1 MRRYFFLA
9 VIFLLVCTTGCETT
23 SYSEKADNFVMPPLR
38 LKKLVAVD
46 VFENKAGFGSEM
58 QLGTGMAD
66 MLTDSL
72 MQSGFFR
79 VMERQA
85 VESVVKE
92 QDFAAGGRTTKA
104 GSVARIGKMPPVQIL
119 IRGAVTEFDVQS
131 SDGGQGITYGGV
143 TIKMH
148 RTTAHIAIIIRL
160 IDTTTGQVL
169 DSQRIEGV
177 AEAGGLGVDFVDS
190 DFDLHQDASKKTPV
204 GKACQIAI
212 DRAVRY
218 IIIRMS
224 KQPWEGK
231 VIAVRNG
238 AIIINAGSESG
249 IKVGDRFVVL
259 EAGEEFID
267 PDTGMSLGSDSIEI
281 GEIEIFS
288 VSQKFSKAAVV
299 SGGGFEAKNIVREK
313 QIDKINQIDPTH
325 LGAE

>member
-1 MRRYFFLA
+1 MVRFFFCSC
-9 VIFLLVCTTGCETT
+9 VVVFLVSVVGCETS
-23 SYSEKADNFVMPPLR
+23 SYSVREDNFVLPPLR

-46 VFENKAGFGSEM
+46 VFENKAGFGSEH

-72 MQSGFFR
+72 MQSGFFK

-85 VESVVKE
+85 VESVLTE
-92 QDFAAGGRTTKA
+92 QDFAASGRTTQA

-119 IRGAVTEFDVQS
+119 IRGAVTEFDIQS

-143 TIKMH
+143 TIKMS
-148 RTTAHIAIIIRL
+148 RTTAHVAIIIRL
-160 IDTTTGQVL
+160 IDTTTGQVI

-177 AEAGGLGVDFVDS
+177 AEAGGFG
-190 DFDLHQDASKKTPV
+190 FDLMNSDLDLHHSATKKTPI

-218 IIIRMS
+218 VIVRMA
-224 KQPWEGK
+224 KCAWEGK
-231 VIAVRNG
+231 IVAVQSG
-238 AIIINAGSESG
+238 AIVINAGSDAG
-249 IKVGDRFVVL
+249 IKVGDRFIVL
-259 EAGEEFID
+259 EPGEEFID

-288 VSQKFSKAAVV
+288 VSPKFSKAAVV
-299 SGGGFEAKNIVREK
+299 LGAGFEPKNIVREK
-313 QIDKINQIDPTH
+313 QIDQTYGESNADY
-325 LGAE
+325 